1 MKEGD
6 IIVCI
11 DKTNRCTGITIG
23 GRYELVRISEI
34 YSGNPE
40 HKSYIANL
48 WIIDDSGEKSVQRP
62 DNFIELKKFRNSVID
77 DIIV

>member
-11 DKTNRCTGITIG
+11 NKTNRCANITIG
-23 GRYELVRISEI
+23 DRYELVRISEI

-40 HKSYIANL
+40 DKPYIANL
-48 WIIDDSGEKSVQRP
+48 WIIDDTGEKSFQRP
-62 DNFIELKKFRNSVID
+62 ENFIELKKFRNSVID
-77 DIIV
+77 DIIM